1 MSSIELFREI
11 AATYRRHGWELRR
24 ALVRVETLAEI
35 SARGETIENFLEGST
50 TRESFIDALWF
61 ARPSADRR
69 EAWELRHV
77 AETPFA
83 LFELFEPDEA
93 EEDRED
99 VRREMESQMIERV
112 SGKTN
117 D

>member
-1 MSSIELFREI
+1 MSNIELFQEI
-11 AATYRRHGWELRR
+11 AATYHKHGWRLRR
-24 ALVRVETLAEI
+24 ILARAEMLAEI
-35 SARGETIENFLEGST
+35 SARGETIENLFEEAPV
-50 TRESFIDALWF
+50 RETGIDALWF
-61 ARPSADRR
+61 ARLSAEGR

-99 VRREMESQMIERV
+99 VRREMEAQMIERMT
-112 SGKTN
+112 GG
-117 D
+117 